1 LWIPLRTYQYILRHS
16 QADDQTP
23 SPLGDL
29 ALILLLVLAHYP
41 AHHADLVNGVK
52 EGLHHLRDVAA
63 ADDDD
68 AEGGGGVAAAAMKQ
82 TQHPGFSFARLHD
95 FFATGRQ
102 QTSACGA
109 YKQEL
114 LLANRRLFILINVM
128 QWRDNH
134 QPFVSAERKE
144 QHHIQPSCMWW

>member
-1 LWIPLRTYQYILRHS
+1 
-16 QADDQTP
+16 
-23 SPLGDL
+23 L